1 MISGLAEN
9 DITLP
14 PIEGLEC
21 PFADFSI
28 MDLAF
33 LSLEAENLTTTAIHD
48 TRLDLKLKEGH
59 LRSHCLLLLQ
69 VFQSFIQVQEVI

>member
-21 PFADFSI
+21 LFTDFSI

-33 LSLEAENLTTTAIHD
+33 LSLEVENNIATLIHD
-48 TRLDLKLKEGH
+48 TRLIYSSKW
-59 LRSHCLLLLQ
+59 
-69 VFQSFIQVQEVI
+69 VI